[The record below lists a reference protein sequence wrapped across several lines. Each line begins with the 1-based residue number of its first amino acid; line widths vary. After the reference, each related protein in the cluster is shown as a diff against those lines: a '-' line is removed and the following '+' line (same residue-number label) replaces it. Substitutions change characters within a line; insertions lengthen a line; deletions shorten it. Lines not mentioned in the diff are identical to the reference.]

1 MNPKNKI
8 VKTGLPRFTVMCET
22 GLIYL
27 SQENRYPE
35 KGEVIELTEE
45 RASLLLSANLI
56 ARVEMTEAPQDESRF
71 EKE

>member
-1 MNPKNKI
+1 MNPKNKPI
-8 VKTGLPRFTVMCET
+8 KTGLPRFTVICET
-22 GLIYL
+22 GMIYL

-56 ARVEMTEAPQDESRF
+56 ARVETTDAPQEDKKL